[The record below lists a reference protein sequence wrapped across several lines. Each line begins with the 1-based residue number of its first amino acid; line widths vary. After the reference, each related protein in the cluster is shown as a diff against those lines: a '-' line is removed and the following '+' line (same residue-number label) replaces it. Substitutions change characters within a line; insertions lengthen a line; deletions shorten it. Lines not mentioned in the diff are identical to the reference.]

1 MATRHPAKT
10 SGTPVRVAF
19 GVMAGALAL
28 GALLNAPSLVAAAS
42 AQPPGPVRTV
52 ALPVAEGLG
61 RVGEALRLD
70 RLHAWF
76 TSLAHPERTGQ
87 GEGPRPVFVPTPN
100 RKATLLVAGD
110 SLVDP
115 FGPEMVALAEA
126 TGLVTGRWEV
136 QYSSGLTRPQLFDW
150 SDWLEEDLVGVD
162 MVVFMVGA
170 NDSQPIETP
179 SGWASTGTPEWAAE
193 HGRRVDEMMTL
204 LESRV
209 ATVYWVGQPIGRSSE
224 HSARMAVLNDIYE
237 EAATGHDR
245 VRYVD
250 SWEVFTDSDGAYSDF
265 LTDETGR
272 LVLMRQPDG
281 IHFTPEGARRL
292 AQRVLDVIGA
302 DWAIA
307 R

>member
-61 RVGEALRLD
+61 RVGEAVRLD
-70 RLHAWF
+70 RLHAWL

-237 EAATGHDR
+237 EAAAGHDR